1 MAGLRDFQQG
11 GNCHRKTWINIL
23 IGILQLILTYA
34 EQRGAQL
41 QALSHM
47 SGVVEVWQAE
57 EAELLVPPLAE
68 EDHSKEG
75 LPQEESSSFYMGGSG
90 RALHFKPPVL
100 DFGTQLLGQPRA
112 ETIYIHNPSQE
123 VAVTLLSVFTSS
135 THLHAPPFHKR
146 VILPRGKASFKL
158 IFLPTEEGNV
168 ETSLFINTSSH
179 GLLPYQ
185 VFGVG
190 VHTGAQTTSHMKTGV
205 LLFPHIHS
213 IKLTQTQ
220 EDASNITLL
229 GLLLES
235 RIPEN
240 AYRRSPHQGSC
251 FATEKL
257 AVQISL
263 SERGERRT
271 DLERLKPYVIENIMV
286 LFVMSSGGSGLRE
299 PRIRMYMLNSGT
311 EKLFVKDMQVLSDG
325 ESSLQFKQILLKA
338 SATNFT
344 QVATLACRG
353 SVPAPDT
360 KCSTHTSLSILRNS
374 TSRLHPALVLTHRG
388 FGRDPSALF
397 RVTPRHSGRHLV
409 DLWLTSGF
417 DFSFSVNEATVPRD
431 MEGILTVT
439 NFSRPVAVPWGC
451 WRLLS
456 LRVNHRKLPVNVMT
470 TVVLV
475 TSIGLSLEIPLR
487 VRSGSKGDVVLEASA
502 ECGKPCPLRLSD
514 AGRVQW
520 QQTLLDVTS
529 SWRVDSSLAAE
540 LCSRWRNNKDQL
552 TCSWPRLPV
561 ETSSPL
567 DFGATPVN
575 ERKMKYFQVK
585 NPSGSPV
592 YMEVRVLSS
601 YSAPLDA
608 LDLLTKWFNI
618 SPLSVNITTGEFS
631 LLHADGQESLDGGV
645 RLLLLPQETKEV
657 HVAFTPTEHRP
668 VTSLI
673 LIRNNL
679 TVFDMVMV
687 RGHGARELLRIG
699 GKLPGPGAS
708 LRFNVPQATL
718 MECRDRL
725 RSERSR
731 LLIRKSFKVENAG
744 ELPLTVVSMTI
755 NGYKC
760 QGFGFE
766 VLQCRSFQLDHNST
780 SEINIAFVPDFTSS
794 WVIRDLTLV
803 TGRGSSFPFT
813 LNVTLPHHMLPLCA
827 QVVPGPNWEEAFWV
841 ITLVFACCS
850 LGGVCFLAFHQ
861 AQYILSEFTAPS
873 SRTNHGSALSR
884 DNSPISPV
892 CHNGLSKAK
901 GSCKTFVD
909 SCNSS
914 DKGKGKGSLAVGC
927 LPARNQPTS
936 KKGSGSAGPAQKK
949 HKVSLYYGKQK
960 GGPSSPATASE
971 EREEPAAD
979 QVTEPVP
986 DAYDRNEDL
995 PDLAAQPAAP
1005 ANGKVHFPQT
1015 ESRAPA
1021 PVMFPMET
1029 RLSLPDDVVVVPG
1042 RGADKAPPR
1051 FSDVKRLEKRDN
1063 NTALGSEVKDCDVL
1077 RLSETVEQGVLTNSQ
1092 KGKKSAGKGQ
1102 RRSGEDMPGVSEH
1115 STALL
1120 PDRNRDQEWRENRTA
1135 NRNRNR
1141 CSNGKPEVPKCAP
1154 NADSPVKQLQNG
1166 VCPSRPRRKGA
1177 GRPQWESGSDSGS
1190 SSGSVRASRGS
1201 WGSWSSAS
1209 SLEGEKDPNTGAR
1222 HHCTGPARP
1231 RDNIQYSVHQGE
1243 RDCYQ
1248 TLNSNYKAQSTHT
1261 LYRKD
1266 PGTPDPAPTSSFT
1279 PSFAAVAAGLE
1290 RNNDITC
1297 TYLPEEAWSAPSVP
1311 LTNEFRYNTTESLP
1325 FAPQGPSSSSYNGFP
1340 WSSASSHCT
1349 SSYPYSEQSNYAA
1362 GGSTQFQNSLLC
1374 QETPNVTYSPQHSW
1388 GEDSA
1393 PEVPSVWDG
1402 TGCVGTKV
1410 TWGPPGQVPQ
1420 RSPTLAPEARK
1431 GFFSGTRSLSPMS
1444 GLFGSIWTP
1453 QSEPYQNHFQR
1464 ERSLPPSPQSP
1475 YSPERPGVCRP
1486 GSFSSFNPFGPHM
1499 NLDIWNS
1506 SSNRSSNSQLSNDSG
1521 YCGDV

>member
-23 IGILQLILTYA
+23 VGILQLILTYA
-34 EQRGAQL
+34 EQRGAPL

-57 EAELLVPPLAE
+57 DAELLVPPQADE
-68 EDHSKEG
+68 EHSKKG
-75 LPQEESSSFYMGGSG
+75 LLQEESSSFYIGDSG
-90 RALHFKPPVL
+90 RALHFKPALL
-100 DFGTQLLGQPRA
+100 DFGTQVLGLPRA
-112 ETIYIHNPSQE
+112 ETVYIHNPSQE
-123 VAVTLLSVFTSS
+123 GAVTVLSVFTSS
-135 THLHAPPFHKR
+135 VHLHTPPFHKR
-146 VILPRGKASFKL
+146 VIPARGKASFKL

-179 GLLPYQ
+179 GLLSYQ

-190 VHTGAQTTSHMKTGV
+190 VHPVAQTKTGV

-229 GLLLES
+229 GLLLGC

-240 AYRRSPHQGSC
+240 TYRHSRHQGSC

-257 AVQISL
+257 ALQISL

-286 LFVMSSGGSGLRE
+286 LFVMSPGGSGSRE
-299 PRIRMYMLNSGT
+299 PIIRIYMLNSGT
-311 EKLFVKDMQVLSDG
+311 EKLFVKDMQLLSDV
-325 ESSLQFKQILLKA
+325 ESTVEFKQILLKA

-344 QVATLACRG
+344 QVATLVCRG
-353 SVPAPDT
+353 SVPAPET
-360 KCSTHTSLSILRNS
+360 TCSTHVSLSVLRNS
-374 TSRLHPALVLTHRG
+374 TLKLSPALDLTHG
-388 FGRDPSALF
+388 SFGYDPSTLF
-397 RVTPRHSGRHLV
+397 HVMPRQNGRHLV
-409 DLWLTSGF
+409 DLWLTNSF
-417 DFSFSVNEATVPRD
+417 DFSLSVNQATVPQD
-431 MEGILTVT
+431 MEGVLTVT
-439 NFSRPVAVPWGC
+439 NFSRPVTVPWGC

-456 LRVNHRKLPVNVMT
+456 LRLNHRKLPVNVMT

-487 VRSGSKGDVVLEASA
+487 VRSGSKQGDVVLEASA
-502 ECGKPCPLRLSD
+502 DCDKPCPVRLSD

-520 QQTLLDVTS
+520 QQTLLNVAS

-552 TCSWPRLPV
+552 NCSWPRLPV

-575 ERKMKYFQVK
+575 ERKVKYFQLK
-585 NPSGSPV
+585 NPSRSPV
-592 YMEVRVLSS
+592 YVELRTLSS
-601 YSAPLDA
+601 YTAPLDA
-608 LDLLTKWFNI
+608 LDLLTKWFNV
-618 SPLSVNITTGEFS
+618 SPLSVNVTTGEFA
-631 LLHADGQESLDGGV
+631 LLKADRQESKDGAV
-645 RLLLLPQETKEV
+645 HLLLLPQETKEV
-657 HVAFTPTEHRP
+657 GVAFTPGEHRP
-668 VTSLI
+668 VTSVI

-679 TVFDMVMV
+679 TVLDMVTV
-687 RGHGARELLRIG
+687 RGQGARELLRVG

-708 LRFNVPQATL
+708 LRFNVPQSTL
-718 MECRDRL
+718 MECRDGL
-725 RSERSR
+725 RSDKPQLS
-731 LLIRKSFKVENAG
+731 IHKSFKVENAG

-766 VLQCRSFQLDHNST
+766 VLQCRAFQLDHNSS
-780 SEINIAFVPDFTSS
+780 SEINIAFTPDFTSS
-794 WVIRDLTLV
+794 WVIRDLALV

-827 QVVPGPNWEEAFWV
+827 QAVPGPNWEEAFWV

-850 LGGVCFLAFHQ
+850 LGGVFLMAFHQ
-861 AQYILSEFTAPS
+861 AQYILSEFTTPGL
-873 SRTNHGSALSR
+873 RTNHGSAMSR
-884 DNSPISPV
+884 DNSPASSV
-892 CHNGLSKAK
+892 CYNGVSKAK

-909 SCNSS
+909 LCNTS
-914 DKGKGKGSLAVGC
+914 DKGKGKGTLAVAGV
-927 LPARNQPTS
+927 PARNPPSS
-936 KKGSGSAGPAQKK
+936 KKSAGGPAQSQKK
-949 HKVSLYYGKQK
+949 HKVSLYYGKHK
-960 GGPSSPATASE
+960 ASLASAAAAEE
-971 EREEPAAD
+971 EREEPTPE
-979 QVTEPVP
+979 QGLELGP
-986 DAYDRNEDL
+986 DACNNNNDDCGPCYAAE
-995 PDLAAQPAAP
+995 PPALAHSEP
-1005 ANGKVHFPQT
+1005 HFPDI
-1015 ESRAPA
+1015 EDRVLSPD
-1021 PVMFPMET
+1021 MFPMET
-1029 RLSLPDDVVVVPG
+1029 PSSFLDDVAVAPDCG
-1042 RGADKAPPR
+1042 PDKAPPH
-1051 FSDVKRLEKRDN
+1051 FGDIKRLEKRDN
-1063 NTALGSEVKDCDVL
+1063 DTALVTELKEDCDIL
-1077 RLSETVEQGVLTNSQ
+1077 RLSETVEQGVLVSNH
-1092 KGKKSAGKGQ
+1092 KGKKSAGRGQ
-1102 RRSGEDMPGVSEH
+1102 RRSGDDVSGACERGA
-1115 STALL
+1115 ALL
-1120 PDRNRDQEWRENRTA
+1120 TDRNRDQEWRESRNA

-1141 CSNGKPEVPKCAP
+1141 CSNGKPEAPKCAP

-1166 VCPSRPRRKGA
+1166 VCLSRPRRKGTER
-1177 GRPQWESGSDSGS
+1177 RPQWESGSDSGS

-1209 SLEGEKDPNTGAR
+1209 SLEGEKDPSTGAR

-1231 RDNIQYSVHQGE
+1231 RDNIQYNVHPAE

-1248 TLNSNYKAQSTHT
+1248 TLNSTELHKAQSTHT

-1266 PGTPDPAPTSSFT
+1266 PGAPDPAPAPSFT
-1279 PSFAAVAAGLE
+1279 PSFAAVAAGGAE
-1290 RNNDITC
+1290 PSVDITS

-1311 LTNEFRYNTTESLP
+1311 LTNEFRYNTTEPLP
-1325 FAPQGPSSSSYNGFP
+1325 FAPQVPSSGSYNGFP
-1340 WSSASSHCT
+1340 WSSPSSHCT
-1349 SSYPYSEQSNYAA
+1349 TSYPYSEQSNHVP
-1362 GGSTQFQNSLLC
+1362 GGNPNFHGGLSC
-1374 QETPNVTYSPQHSW
+1374 QENRNVTYSPPSSW

-1393 PEVPSVWDG
+1393 AEAPTAWDG
-1402 TGCVGTKV
+1402 TGCVGT
-1410 TWGPPGQVPQ
+1410 
-1420 RSPTLAPEARK
+1420 K

-1475 YSPERPGVCRP
+1475 YSPEPPGVCRL
-1486 GSFSSFNPFGPHM
+1486 GTFSSFNPFGPHM

>member
-23 IGILQLILTYA
+23 VGILQLILTDA

-57 EAELLVPPLAE
+57 DAELLVPPQAE
-68 EDHSKEG
+68 EERRKEG
-75 LPQEESSSFYMGGSG
+75 LPQEESSSFYVGDIG
-90 RALHFKPPVL
+90 RALHFKPAVL
-100 DFGTQLLGQPRA
+100 DFGTQLLGLPRA
-112 ETIYIHNPSQE
+112 ETVYIHNPSQE
-123 VAVTLLSVFTSS
+123 VGVTLLSVFAPSIHIHT
-135 THLHAPPFHKR
+135 PPFHKR
-146 VILPRGKASFKL
+146 VIPPRGKTSFKL

-190 VHTGAQTTSHMKTGV
+190 VHPGALTSSQMKAGV

-229 GLLLES
+229 ELLLECGV
-235 RIPEN
+235 PEN
-240 AYRRSPHQGSC
+240 TYRRSHHQGSC
-251 FATEKL
+251 FAAEKL
-257 AVQISL
+257 TARISL
-263 SERGERRT
+263 SERGERRR

-286 LFVMSSGGSGLRE
+286 LFVMSSGGNGLRE
-299 PRIRMYMLNSGT
+299 PRIKIYMLNSGA
-311 EKLFVKDMQVLSDG
+311 EKLFVKDMQLLSNVEG
-325 ESSLQFKQILLKA
+325 SLQFKQILLKA
-338 SATNFT
+338 SETNFT
-344 QVATLACRG
+344 QVATLVCRG
-353 SVPAPDT
+353 SVPVPET
-360 KCSTHTSLSILRNS
+360 RCSTHVSLSALRNS
-374 TSRLHPALVLTHRG
+374 SLKLHPALDRARRS
-388 FGRDPSALF
+388 FGYDPSMLF
-397 RVTPRHSGRHLV
+397 HVMPRQNGRHLV
-409 DLWLTSGF
+409 DLWLTNSF
-417 DFSFSVNEATVPRD
+417 DFSFSVNEATVPQD
-431 MEGILTVT
+431 MEGVLTVT
-439 NFSRPVAVPWGC
+439 NFSRPVTVPWGC

-456 LRVNHRKLPVNVMT
+456 LRLNHKKLPVNVVT

-487 VRSGSKGDVVLEASA
+487 VQSGSKQGDVVLEASA
-502 ECGKPCPLRLSD
+502 ECGKPCPIRLSD

-520 QQTLLDVTS
+520 QQALLDVSS

-540 LCSRWRNNKDQL
+540 LCSRWRTDKDQL

-575 ERKMKYFQVK
+575 ERKVKYFQLK

-592 YMEVRVLSS
+592 HVEVRVLSS

-618 SPLSVNITTGEFS
+618 SPLSVNVTTGEFA
-631 LLHADGQESLDGGV
+631 LLQADGQEGKDGAV

-657 HVAFTPTEHRP
+657 GVAFTPAEHRP
-668 VTSLI
+668 VTSII
-673 LIRNNL
+673 LVRNNL
-679 TVFDMVMV
+679 TVFDMVTV
-687 RGHGARELLRIG
+687 RGHGARELLRVG

-718 MECRDRL
+718 MDCRDGL
-725 RSERSR
+725 RSDKPQLS
-731 LLIRKSFKVENAG
+731 IRKSFKVENAG
-744 ELPLTVVSMTI
+744 ELPLTVVSMNI
-755 NGYKC
+755 NGYAC

-766 VLQCRSFQLDHNST
+766 VLQCGSFQLDHNSS
-780 SEINIAFVPDFTSS
+780 SEINIAFTPDFTSS

-803 TGRGSSFPFT
+803 TGRGTSFPFT

-827 QVVPGPNWEEAFWV
+827 QAVPGPSWEEAFWAV
-841 ITLVFACCS
+841 TLVFTCCS
-850 LGGVCFLAFHQ
+850 LGGVCFMAFHQ
-861 AQYILSEFTAPS
+861 AQYILNEFTTPS
-873 SRTNHGSALSR
+873 PRTNHGSILSR
-884 DNSPISPV
+884 DNSPASPV
-892 CHNGLSKAK
+892 CHNGVSKAK

-914 DKGKGKGSLAVGC
+914 DKGKGKGSLAVAS
-927 LPARNQPTS
+927 LPSRNQPSS
-936 KKGSGSAGPAQKK
+936 KKSPGAAGQAQKK
-949 HKVSLYYGKQK
+949 HKVSLYYSKPK
-960 GGPSSPATASE
+960 ASAASPAAAASE
-971 EREEPAAD
+971 EREEPAPDQAAEPEFDACAGAD
-979 QVTEPVP
+979 
-986 DAYDRNEDL
+986 DRRADL
-995 PDLAAQPAAP
+995 EAQPPAP
-1005 ANGKVHFPQT
+1005 AHAKPHYPQT
-1015 ESRAPA
+1015 EDRPLA

-1029 RLSLPDDVVVVPG
+1029 HPGLPDDVVAATGCGP
-1042 RGADKAPPR
+1042 DKAPPL

-1063 NTALGSEVKDCDVL
+1063 AVALVTELKEDCDIQ
-1077 RLSETVEQGVLTNSQ
+1077 RLTETVEQGVLVSGH
-1092 KGKKSAGKGQ
+1092 KGKKSAGKGP
-1102 RRSGEDMPGVSEH
+1102 RRSGEHMPGVSERDA
-1115 STALL
+1115 TML
-1120 PDRNRDQEWRENRTA
+1120 PERNREQEWRESRNAT
-1135 NRNRNR
+1135 RNRNR
-1141 CSNGKPEVPKCAP
+1141 CCNGKPESPKCVM
-1154 NADSPVKQLQNG
+1154 NVDIPVKQLQNG
-1166 VCPSRPRRKGA
+1166 VCPSRPRRKGMER
-1177 GRPQWESGSDSGS
+1177 RPQWESGSDSGS
-1190 SSGSVRASRGS
+1190 SSCSVRASRGS

-1209 SLEGEKDPNTGAR
+1209 SLEGEKDPSTGAR
-1222 HHCTGPARP
+1222 PYCTGPARP
-1231 RDNIQYSVHQGE
+1231 RDTIQYSVHPAE

-1248 TLNSNYKAQSTHT
+1248 TMNSSYKAQSTHT

-1266 PGTPDPAPTSSFT
+1266 PGTPDPAPTPSFT
-1279 PSFAAVAAGLE
+1279 PSFAAVAAGVE
-1290 RNNDITC
+1290 RNMDITC

-1311 LTNEFRYNTTESLP
+1311 LTNEFRYNTTEPLP

-1340 WSSASSHCT
+1340 WSSASNHCT
-1349 SSYPYSEQSNYAA
+1349 SSYPYSEQSVP
-1362 GGSTQFQNSLLC
+1362 GGSSNFHNSLSRKEN
-1374 QETPNVTYSPQHSW
+1374 QNVTYSTQSSW

-1393 PEVPSVWDG
+1393 PEVPTAWDV
-1402 TGCVGTKV
+1402 TGCVG
-1410 TWGPPGQVPQ
+1410 
-1420 RSPTLAPEARK
+1420 AK

-1475 YSPERPGVCRP
+1475 YSPEPLGVCRP